1 MLTIAGDDYKGTAVG
16 VITLTGAV
24 ISLVAYPI
32 VGILRFVCCERLQ
45 TFFDD
50 RSDACAFS
58 FLHCSDRTQVKK
70 HHRFLPVGRRFPYV
84 VVGVPLMAASMLA
97 FPFLEH
103 RQSVS

>member
-1 MLTIAGDDYKGTAVG
+1 VLTIAGDDYKGTAVG

-58 FLHCSDRTQVKK
+58 FSPLQRSNPGEEASPISASGPALPLRGRGGAAHGRLHAG
-70 HHRFLPVGRRFPYV
+70 LP
-84 VVGVPLMAASMLA
+84 LS
-97 FPFLEH
+97 
-103 RQSVS
+103 